1 MGKRLKPERSRL
13 MLDTPM
19 SRLIPKMAV
28 PTIIAQIITTIYNLA
43 DTYFVSSLGT
53 SATAAV
59 GVNASIER
67 IITLLGS
74 LIGMGASTYV
84 ARLLG
89 AKRKKDADTVL
100 STSFLTAFGLGII
113 ILTVGLIIK
122 EPLVMFLGATED
134 CKQYSIQYIQYVLL
148 AVPFLISSFVMN
160 MSLRSEGSAT
170 YSMIGIGFGGILN
183 IALDPL
189 FIFGLNL
196 GVAGASMATAISKFV
211 SFSILLTP
219 YLRRRTAVSISIKNF
234 KYKLEDI
241 IKVITVGSTSFF
253 RSVFNVIALI
263 IINRIAGTFSTA
275 ALAAISVANRVM
287 DFPFH
292 IILGFTQGF
301 QPVAGYNWGAKRYD
315 RVRESLRFS
324 LIVGIVGAFIM
335 AAIIF
340 CGAVPIMK
348 LFNKEANAE
357 VLRLGRLCLRIQ
369 CAFLVVH
376 AGTATVNQYFAGIGK
391 AGYSL
396 LMSTARQGYC
406 LIPLLFIL
414 PEIFGVRG
422 LCACQGVADLL
433 TLIPGIPLA
442 IKAFKVTREAEAAMQ
457 KAEQP

>member
-53 SATAAV
+53 AATAAV

-100 STSFLTAFGLGII
+100 STSFLTAFGLGIV

-134 CKQYSIQYIQYVLL
+134 CKAYSIQYIQYVLL
-148 AVPFLISSFVMN
+148 AAPFLISSFIIN

-183 IALDPL
+183 MALDPL

-196 GVAGASMATAISKFV
+196 GVAGASIATAISKFV

-219 YLRRRTAVSISIKNF
+219 YLRRRTTVTIAFRNF
-234 KYKLEDI
+234 KYKIDDI
-241 IKVITVGSTSFF
+241 IKVLTVGSTSFF

-301 QPVAGYNWGAKRYD
+301 QPVAGYNWGAKRFD

-324 LIVGIVGAFIM
+324 LIVGVVGGLIM

-340 CGAVPIMK
+340 CGAVP
-348 LFNKEANAE
+348 
-357 VLRLGRLCLRIQ
+357 
-369 CAFLVVH
+369 
-376 AGTATVNQYFAGIGK
+376 
-391 AGYSL
+391 
-396 LMSTARQGYC
+396 
-406 LIPLLFIL
+406 
-414 PEIFGVRG
+414 
-422 LCACQGVADLL
+422 
-433 TLIPGIPLA
+433 
-442 IKAFKVTREAEAAMQ
+442 
-457 KAEQP
+457 